1 MGGLFGGGPSTPA
14 PDPELEKQ
22 RAEEKARLEKEKA
35 EDERRAKDM
44 ERKRKANLIGS
55 RSLQDE
61 ELKGFGGYRQMGK
74 TSGSIRE

>member
-1 MGGLFGGGPSTPA
+1 MGGLFGGTPKSTV
-14 PDPELEKQ
+14 DPELEEQ
-22 RAEEKARLEKEKA
+22 RAKEKARLEQEKKDR
-35 EDERRAKDM
+35 EAKKADDA
-44 ERKRKANLIGS
+44 RKKRQNLVGA

>member
-1 MGGLFGGGPSTPA
+1 MGGLFGGTPQSTV
-14 PDPELEKQ
+14 DPELEAQ
-22 RAEEKARLEKEKA
+22 RAEEKARLEKEK
-35 EDERRAKDM
+35 EDAAKREADA
-44 ERKRKANLIGS
+44 ERKKRANLVGS